1 MTDPS
6 FRTIHI
12 PTSSTPS
19 ALSRPALSSPSVI
32 CASQTPFVLD
42 IENPEAQSLTFPAMA
57 NPIHTLF
64 SSSTNFTKD
73 DTFLAADSA
82 RYVTV
87 FDPKTKGI
95 AHSLI
100 AENDVL
106 ALSLYSSSSE
116 EDIQSKQVLAVLV
129 KDGTIELFNRPFVQ
143 LGSSK
148 STSLKARAKQMTRK
162 ADAVV
167 KIVNP
172 ESRKGVSV
180 VQTDFQG
187 SELFVAW
194 AEGGVNV
201 VFERVNWQSKDTE
214 ELALSGVTEISG
226 RKSASVLHSTT
237 VKEARNASK
246 SHVNENNAAVESG
259 AFADDVEMN
268 GTHTDDV
275 DAISIS
281 DEGDSSD
288 DEAKKPQQRQPKT
301 PTNGTGNKEDVEMQD
316 ADSGV
321 DDDDEDAGG
330 EPSFGELVQRNSA
343 IDVEAELENNTGA
356 GALVSGTSTRKG
368 VYQIPS
374 GVSLSTVL
382 SQALKTNDVEMLE
395 SCFHTSDL
403 NIVRAT
409 IQRLDSTLAGT
420 LLQKVSER
428 MASRPGRYGHLLVWV
443 QWTCVAHGGA
453 IAGNA
458 DILKRM
464 TSLYKVMDQRS
475 RSLPSLLLLKGKLDM
490 LDAQVTMRNSMS
502 NTRKHGADDEEIL
515 ENVTHYAGVNDDSS
529 EGGQRRK
536 RKAAGSHLE
545 EGDASDLDELQ
556 NGFGSDLDE
565 DEDDEG
571 SEEDADEDG
580 DLIDIEAEEYAG
592 SSDAEESLEGHEDD
606 DDDDEEGDD
615 SDAGSDMVDFIA
627 DSEDDMSDE
636 EAVPAPPQKKAKL
649 GGKSRKGGRS

>member
-1 MTDPS
+1 M
-6 FRTIHI
+6 
-12 PTSSTPS
+12 
-19 ALSRPALSSPSVI
+19 I

-42 IENPEAQSLTFPAMA
+42 VENPEAQPLTFPAMA

-64 SSSTNFTKD
+64 SSSTNSSKD

-106 ALSLYSSSSE
+106 AVSLYSSSSE
-116 EDIQSKQVLAVLV
+116 DAQSKQVLAVLV
-129 KDGTIELFNRPFVQ
+129 NDGTIELFNRPFLQ
-143 LGSSK
+143 LGNSK
-148 STSLKARAKQMTRK
+148 TTSLKARAKQMTRK

-187 SELFVAW
+187 SELFIAW
-194 AEGGVNV
+194 AECGVNV

-214 ELALSGVTEISG
+214 ELALSGVTEILG
-226 RKSASVLHSTT
+226 RKSGSVLHSTT

-246 SHVNENNAAVESG
+246 SHVNENNAAVDSG

-268 GTHTDDV
+268 GTHADDV

-281 DEGDSSD
+281 DEGDSSE
-288 DEAKKPQQRQPKT
+288 DEVKKPQQRQT
-301 PTNGTGNKEDVEMQD
+301 NTLTNGAGNKEDVEMQD
-316 ADSGV
+316 AESGV
-321 DDDDEDAGG
+321 EEDDEDVGG
-330 EPSFGELVQRNSA
+330 EPSFGELAQRNSA
-343 IDVEAELENNTGA
+343 IDVEAELEDNTSA
-356 GALVSGTSTRKG
+356 RALVPGTSSKK

-443 QWTCVAHGGA
+443 QWTCIAHGGA

-490 LDAQVTMRNSMS
+490 LDAQVNMRQSMS
-502 NTRKHGADDEEIL
+502 DTRKHEADDEEIL

-529 EGGQRRK
+529 EAGQRRK
-536 RKAAGSHLE
+536 RKAVSHLE
-545 EGDASDLDELQ
+545 DADAEDLDELQ

-565 DEDDEG
+565 DEEDEG

-615 SDAGSDMVDFIA
+615 DDSDAGSEMADFIA
-627 DSEDDMSDE
+627 DSEEDVSDE

>member
-1 MTDPS
+1 
-6 FRTIHI
+6 
-12 PTSSTPS
+12 
-19 ALSRPALSSPSVI
+19 VI
-32 CASQTPFVLD
+32 CASQTPFILD
-42 IENPEAQSLTFPAMA
+42 VENPEAQPLTFPAMA

-64 SSSTNFTKD
+64 SSSTNFSKD

-106 ALSLYSSSSE
+106 AVSLYSSSDE
-116 EDIQSKQVLAVLV
+116 EDAQSKQVLAVLV
-129 KDGTIELFNRPFVQ
+129 NDGTVELFNRPFVQ
-143 LGSSK
+143 LGNSK
-148 STSLKARAKQMTRK
+148 TTSLKARAKQMTRK

-180 VQTDFQG
+180 VQTNFQG
-187 SELFVAW
+187 SELFIAW

-201 VFERVNWQSKDTE
+201 VFERVNWQSKDTD
-214 ELALSGVTEISG
+214 ELALSGVNEISG
-226 RKSASVLHSTT
+226 RKSGSVLYSTT

-246 SHVNENNAAVESG
+246 SHVNENNAAVDSG
-259 AFADDVEMN
+259 AFADDVEMK
-268 GTHTDDV
+268 GTNTDDI

-281 DEGDSSD
+281 DEGDSSE
-288 DEAKKPQQRQPKT
+288 DEAKKPQQRQT
-301 PTNGTGNKEDVEMQD
+301 NNTLTNGAGSKDDVEMQD

-321 DDDDEDAGG
+321 EEDDEDVGG
-330 EPSFGELVQRNSA
+330 EPSFGELAQRNSA
-343 IDVEAELENNTGA
+343 IDVEAELEEDNTGA
-356 GALVSGTSTRKG
+356 GALVPGTSSKK

-382 SQALKTNDVEMLE
+382 SQALKTNDVDMLE

-443 QWTCVAHGGA
+443 QWTCIAHGGA
-453 IAGNA
+453 IAGNT
-458 DILKRM
+458 DVLKRM

-490 LDAQVTMRNSMS
+490 LDAQVNMRQSMS
-502 NTRKHGADDEEIL
+502 ETRKHEADDEEIL

-529 EGGQRRK
+529 EAGQRRK
-536 RKAAGSHLE
+536 RKAISHLE
-545 EGDASDLDELQ
+545 DADAEDIDELQ
-556 NGFGSDLDE
+556 NGFGSDLDD

-571 SEEDADEDG
+571 SEEDADEDAG
-580 DLIDIEAEEYAG
+580 LIDIEAEEYAG

-606 DDDDEEGDD
+606 DDEEEGDDD

-627 DSEDDMSDE
+627 DSEEDVSDE
-636 EAVPAPPQKKAKL
+636 GAVPAPPQKKAKL